1 MEKNKLELQNEIN
14 KQLNS
19 LLNSEF
25 SKADYDLI
33 LINLIRG
40 IRLLADGISERVD
53 LIELDKSGKNKER
66 FLSDINERCYVVG
79 TLCETIEQKL
89 NVAEFEALYKL
100 ICNQKQLTL
109 NTL

>member
-1 MEKNKLELQNEIN
+1 MENKELELKSEIT
-14 KQLNS
+14 KQLDS

-40 IRLLADGISERVD
+40 IKLLTDGISEKVD
-53 LIELDKSGKNKER
+53 LIGLDKSGKNKER
-66 FLSDINERCYVVG
+66 FLTDINERCYIIG

-89 NVAEFEALYKL
+89 NIVDFETLEFIWINILYV
-100 ICNQKQLTL
+100 
-109 NTL
+109 